1 MTDSTQRMSER
12 EAIAIVGELGEIV
25 RSPRAERIMAGFSA
39 LAALDAYWIERRA
52 NTVIA
57 GLDPDL
63 LDDGGMGAAGLLHRA
78 TMDTFRAS
86 LFECVEDKC
95 PDIEPSVEHDI
106 PTWIEANAPFVISAN
121 IRIMEAA
128 LPADDPQAHRSLI
141 EFHQLVDLDACEAEQ
156 ARVLLE
162 VWSDIEAKIR
172 ARLALPESV

>member
-25 RSPRAERIMAGFSA
+25 RSPRAERIMSAFSA

-52 NTVIA
+52 CTVID
-57 GLDPDL
+57 GLAPDL
-63 LDDGGMGAAGLLHRA
+63 LDDGGMGADGVLHQAR
-78 TMDTFRAS
+78 METFRTS
-86 LFECVEDKC
+86 LLECLEDKC

-106 PTWIEANAPFVISAN
+106 PTWIEANAPLVASAN
-121 IRIMEAA
+121 IRILEAA

-141 EFHQLVDLDACEAEQ
+141 EFHRLVDLDACETEQ
-156 ARVLLE
+156 ARVLLG
-162 VWSDIEAKIR
+162 VWSDIETKIR

>member
-12 EAIAIVGELGEIV
+12 EAIAILGELGEIV
-25 RSPRAERIMAGFSA
+25 RSPRAERIISALGA
-39 LAALDAYWIERRA
+39 LAALDASWIKRRA
-52 NTVIA
+52 QEVID

-106 PTWIEANAPFVISAN
+106 PTWIEANAPLVTSAN
-121 IRIMEAA
+121 IRVLEAA

-141 EFHQLVDLDACEAEQ
+141 ELHRLLDPSQCEAEQ
-156 ARVLLE
+156 ICVLLK
-162 VWSDIEAKIR
+162 VWSDIEAEIR
-172 ARLALPESV
+172 ARFALPEPD

>member
-12 EAIAIVGELGEIV
+12 EAIAIVGELGEVV
-25 RSPRAERIMAGFSA
+25 RSPRAERIMSALSA
-39 LAALDAYWIERRA
+39 LAALDAYWIDRRA
-52 NTVIA
+52 CTVID

-86 LFECVEDKC
+86 LFECLEDKC

-106 PTWIEANAPFVISAN
+106 PTWIEANAPLVTSAN

-141 EFHQLVDLDACEAEQ
+141 EFHRLLDPSQCEAEQ
-156 ARVLLE
+156 ICVLLG

-172 ARLALPESV
+172 ARLALPEPD

>member
-1 MTDSTQRMSER
+1 MTDSTQRMSEP

-25 RSPRAERIMAGFSA
+25 RSSSAERIVAAFGA

-52 NTVIA
+52 GTIID
-57 GLDPDL
+57 GLDPEL

-86 LFECVEDKC
+86 LFECLEDKC

-106 PTWIEANAPFVISAN
+106 PTWIEANAPLVTSAN

-128 LPADDPQAHRSLI
+128 LPADDPQAHRTLI
-141 EFHQLVDLDACEAEQ
+141 EFHRLVDLDACEAEQ
-156 ARVLLE
+156 ERVLLE
-162 VWSDIEAKIR
+162 VWSDIETDIR
-172 ARLALPESV
+172 ARLALAEPD